1 MRWKIIALGS
11 SLHSR
16 ALACSPRSTAFY
28 KGHGRSESLRQ
39 FGRPSP
45 YIDGESGCLIQ
56 TDPPPIRRRCGRRRQ
71 VSASIRLRASSRIRR
86 AYFPKRLVSSAFVPE
101 RSFQARSV
109 AAATSPA
116 PLAGKFN
123 QIGRRP
129 LYRAYEDA
137 RASLSNSYAPTRTLA
152 LRTME
157 DLGCF
162 KSSHTFLPSR
172 LRTRV
177 RLWRMPGGAQQRIK
191 RAGIGPKRIIC
202 AVPVRNGAR
211 NTLKSPQGPTLG

>member
-1 MRWKIIALGS
+1 MRFGA
-11 SLHSR
+11 
-16 ALACSPRSTAFY
+16 AATADS
-28 KGHGRSESLRQ
+28 KGVRPFSCA
-39 FGRPSP
+39 PSP
-45 YIDGESGCLIQ
+45 EYVRHSQE
-56 TDPPPIRRRCGRRRQ
+56 
-71 VSASIRLRASSRIRR
+71 
-86 AYFPKRLVSSAFVPE
+86 
-101 RSFQARSV
+101 RSV
-109 AAATSPA
+109 ASATSPA

-123 QIGRRP
+123 QISRRP
-129 LYRAYEDA
+129 LYRTYEDG

-162 KSSHTFLPSR
+162 KSSHTFLSSR
-172 LRTRV
+172 LRRRG
-177 RLWRMPGGAQQRIK
+177 RLWRMPGGTQQRIK